1 MKDFHFSKIY
11 FNKLIFDDPNT
22 KIRIVVDETPS
33 LDINQEEYSLRV
45 TTRHEED
52 RMIHRDYAIEHA
64 LSPSKHAFPHIQ
76 FKFHTEEVGQFR
88 VRVDFENQEEYKKG
102 VLGFIYKIKDIL
114 TYLEK
119 FRKGITNE
127 ILVIELVNNLDKEA
141 EFLTNKINE
150 GIKKYSIIFDG
161 EEKIRD
167 KLKRLE
173 QNQLLLEFMGLDNIK
188 LIEDSYKSIKK

>member
-11 FNKLIFDDPNT
+11 FNKLIFDDQKT
-22 KIRIVVDETPS
+22 KIRVVVDETPS
-33 LDINQEEYSLRV
+33 LDITQEEYSLRV

-52 RMIHRDYAIEHA
+52 RIIHRDYAIEHS
-64 LSPSKHAFPHIQ
+64 LPPSKHAFPHVQ
-76 FKFHTEEVGQFR
+76 FKFHTEEIGQFR
-88 VRVDFENQEEYKKG
+88 VRVDFENQEQYKKG

-119 FRKGITNE
+119 FREGIVNE
-127 ILVIELVNNLDKEA
+127 ILVIELVNNLGKEA

-161 EEKIRD
+161 EEKIED
-167 KLKRLE
+167 KLKKLE
-173 QNQLLLEFMGLDNIK
+173 QNQLLLEFIGLDNIK